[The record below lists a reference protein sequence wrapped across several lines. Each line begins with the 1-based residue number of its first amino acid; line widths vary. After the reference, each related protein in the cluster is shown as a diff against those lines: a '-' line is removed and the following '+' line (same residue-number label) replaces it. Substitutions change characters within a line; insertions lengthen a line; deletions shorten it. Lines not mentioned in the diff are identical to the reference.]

1 MSSIESFAQQLIDD
15 PTNRTLAE
23 SFVASIRDA
32 TGLFHAQE
40 DDLFDYK
47 REYPHSISDSYF
59 AGICRIAFGMHNSF
73 GGILVL
79 GVHDEKRTGGHNKV
93 IVNVERLN
101 TRLREL
107 SDVSINLRHIHLEL
121 KDCSDCNESCNV
133 DLLIIPKRPSNLP
146 PAALKKKIDK
156 YLPGIVWM
164 RRGHE
169 VLEATSR
176 DTGFLFGPRDL
187 RAEDGINKINSYMPS
202 RPSTITNFIGRV
214 DTLSELF
221 TWISSEDEPRKFL
234 WGRGG
239 SGKSTVAYELAKIL
253 RDCGKGISGY
263 NGDAFERVIFLS
275 AKERKLN
282 SEQGKIQSS
291 TDVDFATF
299 KELLIALLI
308 ASDYSTEEEFS
319 NLTIEEMEKRV
330 KELFD
335 FENALIVIDDID
347 TLVTKGEEAGF
358 DLLYKLALRAKKCV
372 RILYTQ
378 RNQPL
383 SSENSIEVTGFTREE
398 EFVEFVQYCCDQFKV
413 PTPNPEFML
422 GKLWRDT
429 EGIPLII
436 ETIIGLRKTCGD
448 FNKAHQIFLDRRGDE
463 ARKYLFEREYD
474 ALSRDNKARQVL
486 ATISEFDRPISN
498 EEILAIVQF
507 GENSVAEAIGEVLG
521 FFLSTSISP
530 EGVTTYYL
538 NPVTK
543 AFLKE
548 KSKTLD
554 FGKAIVERVKNFKS
568 AGRRKSKD
576 VALIESKIQRLLDF
590 GDVRS
595 AMDVALAESSPAI
608 VENAAFRMLRAGI
621 FSMCSPPRMAEAR
634 EDFQYCVDHGY
645 EDVEGMRRWY
655 TLERSADSSVSQIK
669 VCDYVIFGKSYAE
682 NIKQEFTSRKATVL
696 FFKGRDQGQGSPD
709 GYDLFESSL
718 THSVQAFNFFYGIG
732 ADTNI
737 NFRNVRSTAFS
748 LVNSAKILGYD
759 RRLLGAFEMIQK
771 EHGFLC
777 EPLFDPF
784 KDVIRYFSENRGG
797 EIGKRRASLL
807 KSIQARM
814 GETLKF
820 ELPDLN
826 RACCKLLQ

>member
-1 MSSIESFAQQLIDD
+1 MSNIESFAQQLIED
-15 PTNRTLAE
+15 PTNKNLAE
-23 SFVASIRDA
+23 RFVSSIRDA
-32 TGLFHAQE
+32 AGLFHAQE

-59 AGICRIAFGMHNSF
+59 AGICRIVFGLHNSF

-107 SDVSINLRHIHLEL
+107 SDVSINLRHIHLDLE
-121 KDCSDCNESCNV
+121 DYCEGNESCSV
-133 DLLIIPKRPSNLP
+133 DLLIVPKRSSNSP
-146 PAALKKKIDK
+146 PVALKKKMDK
-156 YLPGIVWM
+156 YLPGVVWM

-176 DTGFLFGPRDL
+176 DTGFLFGPRNL
-187 RAEDGINKINSYMPS
+187 HAEDGVNKITSYMPS
-202 RPSTITNFIGRV
+202 RPSMITNFIGRV

-221 TWISSEDEPRKFL
+221 TWISKEDEPRKFL

-253 RDCGKGISGY
+253 RDFGKGIAGY

-275 AKERKLN
+275 AKEKKLN

-291 TDVDFATF
+291 SDIDFATF
-299 KELLIALLI
+299 RELLVALLI
-308 ASDYSTEEEFS
+308 ASDYSSEEDFS
-319 NLTIEEMEKRV
+319 NLSMEEMEARV

-335 FENALIVIDDID
+335 FENTLIVIDDID

-358 DLLYKLALRAKKCV
+358 DLFYKLALRAKKCV

-398 EFVEFVQYCCDQFKV
+398 EFVEFVQNCCDQFKV
-413 PTPNPEFML
+413 PMPKPEFML
-422 GKLWRDT
+422 GSLWRDT

-448 FNKAHQIFLDRRGDE
+448 FPKAHQIFLDRRGDE

-474 ALSRDNKARQVL
+474 ALGRDNKARQVL
-486 ATISEFDRPISN
+486 STIAEFDRPISN
-498 EEILAIVQF
+498 DEILAIVQF

-554 FGKAIVERVKNFKS
+554 FGKAVVERVKNFKS

-590 GDVRS
+590 GDISS
-595 AMDVALAESSPAI
+595 AMDIAISETSPAI

-621 FSMCSPPRMAEAR
+621 FSMCNPARTAEAR
-634 EDFQYCVDHGY
+634 EDFQYCVNHGY

-655 TLERSADSSVSQIK
+655 TLERNADSSANQIK
-669 VCDYVIFGKSYAE
+669 VCDYVISGKSYAD

-696 FFKGRDQGQGSPD
+696 YFKGRDQGLGSPD
-709 GYDLFESSL
+709 GYDLFEESL

-732 ADTNI
+732 ADTNM

-748 LVNSAKILGYD
+748 LVNSAKLLGYD
-759 RRLLGAFEMIQK
+759 RRLILAFEKIQK

-784 KDVIRYFSENRGG
+784 KDVIKYFSESRGG
-797 EIGKRRASLL
+797 EIGKRRAGLL

-820 ELPDLN
+820 ELPELN
-826 RACCKLLQ
+826 RGCSKLLE